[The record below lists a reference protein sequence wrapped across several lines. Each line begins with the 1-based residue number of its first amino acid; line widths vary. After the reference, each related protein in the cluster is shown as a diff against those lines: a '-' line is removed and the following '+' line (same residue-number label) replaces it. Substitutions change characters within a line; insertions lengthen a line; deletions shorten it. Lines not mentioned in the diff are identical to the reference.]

1 MSLTTGL
8 ALGYKTLSAAMPAS
22 VSGRE
27 AKPRSRP
34 AGRGP
39 GGSGKPFGPDT
50 IAKVS
55 GRREPSADGGQP
67 VSREERVVKDAPP
80 GVPCCPAG
88 SGQTRS
94 RTAAPG
100 TTCWE
105 MGLLAVEGTRGD
117 EGWAGVRSTPGG
129 RRGPQAGLR
138 APEKQRE
145 KRPARPRALCRKVCR
160 RRKIQT
166 ASPNRILT
174 VDSN

>member
-8 ALGYKTLSAAMPAS
+8 ALGYKTLSAATPAS
-22 VSGRE
+22 VSGRD

-117 EGWAGVRSTPGG
+117 E
-129 RRGPQAGLR
+129 RGLGSA
-138 APEKQRE
+138 AP
-145 KRPARPRALCRKVCR
+145 PARTAGRARSSGKAERRALPAPGRFAGRFVDAAKYKLQVP
-160 RRKIQT
+160 I
-166 ASPNRILT
+166 AYSLLT
-174 VDSN
+174 QINQ